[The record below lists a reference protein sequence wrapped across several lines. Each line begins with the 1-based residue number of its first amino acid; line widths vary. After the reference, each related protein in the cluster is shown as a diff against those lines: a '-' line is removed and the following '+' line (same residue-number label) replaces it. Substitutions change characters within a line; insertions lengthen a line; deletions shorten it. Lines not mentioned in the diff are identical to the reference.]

1 MSKQDNLVVPG
12 NEEQILLTSKST
24 AGIPIKRS
32 MPCITILVH
41 GVNDVGEAFAKQ
53 EAGLCAGLNTRL
65 DRKDILAGEWA
76 LPPTKATG
84 DYTVEDVHPDPD
96 KVYFQR
102 KPDQGT
108 SSVIPFYWGFREES
122 AQADTEQPHK
132 EYLDRYGNR
141 IDKRF
146 GKNGGPFANATTNI
160 PDMFGEGFR
169 RNWAIRRADP
179 DDGTH
184 PLLSAPPRTYMVLAA
199 QRLAAL
205 LRIIRKKSPNEPVN
219 IIAHSQGCFVTLLA
233 HAMLGKEGAG
243 IKADTVVLNNPPYS
257 LEEPFIETFQTGGE
271 QQTAHAREETLRK
284 IVADFMTTSP
294 ASVPAFASLKTEGEG
309 VVGRLWEAA
318 AKMERDNRGKVFLY
332 FSPDDATVGLPNIQG
347 IGWWG
352 VYEDMRQK
360 LGSRFFQRMFVSP
373 LGKNSDA
380 PPVGSAPYQYKIHFK
395 WNVGPTLARKRFIN
409 AEPLHVPFLPDMGAA
424 ALQNGP
430 IDASIGATSPY
441 SKKGQEG
448 MLEGETAEQA
458 KARWMN
464 REGENS
470 YHSSIVS
477 NAMHSQKA
485 VAFDVCIGI
494 SEILKTNDVKWITFL
509 RAAADWRTN
518 WHGVVNDKSLDSAAF
533 PPPAPE
539 IVAMLKGEIGAGERD
554 VINGNFHYHS
564 ADGLHPGKLPAF
576 TDACTVT
583 TLAPFVISETT
594 QQRFEESQRLN
605 HQHAFPRGGQH

>member
-1 MSKQDNLVVPG
+1 MSEQDNLVVPG
-12 NEEQILLTSKST
+12 SEEQILLTSKST
-24 AGIPIKRS
+24 AAIPIKRN

-65 DRKDILAGEWA
+65 DRKDILAGDWA
-76 LPPTKATG
+76 LPPEMDK
-84 DYTVEDVHPDPD
+84 YSEKDVLADPD

-108 SSVIPFYWGFREES
+108 SSVIPFYWGFREEED
-122 AQADTEQPHK
+122 QADTKQPHK

-179 DDGTH
+179 EDGTH
-184 PLLSAPPRTYMVLAA
+184 PLMSAPPRTYMVLAA

-233 HAMLGKEGAG
+233 HAMLGKEGGG

-257 LEEPFIETFQTGGE
+257 LEEPFIETFQTGSE
-271 QQTAHAREETLRK
+271 QQTSHAREETLRK
-284 IVADFMTTSP
+284 IVADFMTTAP
-294 ASVPAFASLKTEGEG
+294 ATVPAFASLKTEGEG
-309 VVGRLWEAA
+309 VVGRLWEAS
-318 AKMERDNRGKVFLY
+318 AKKERDNRGKVFLY

-352 VYEDMRQK
+352 VYEGMRQK
-360 LGSRFFQRMFVSP
+360 LGGGFYQRMFASP
-373 LGKNSDA
+373 LGKNADA
-380 PPVGSAPYQYKIHFK
+380 PPVGSAPYEYKIHFK
-395 WNVGPTLARKRFIN
+395 WNVGHTFGRKRHIN
-409 AEPLHVPFLPDMGAA
+409 AEPLHVTFVPEMGAA
-424 ALQNGP
+424 KLQNGA
-430 IDASIGATSPY
+430 IDAAIGATSPY
-441 SKKGQEG
+441 DKKGQEG
-448 MLEGETAEQA
+448 MLANETAEQA

-464 REGENS
+464 LNGDNS

-477 NAMHSQKA
+477 NAMHTEKSTA
-485 VAFDVCIGI
+485 YDVCIGV

-518 WHGVVNDKSLDSAAF
+518 WHGLPNRKALDDPAF

-539 IVAMLKGEIGAGERD
+539 IVAMLKGEIEPVNSAI
-554 VINGNFHYHS
+554 INGNYHYH
-564 ADGLHPGKLPAF
+564 AIAGDHPGKLPGF
-576 TDACTVT
+576 TTACTVA
-583 TLAPFVISETT
+583 TLDPFVISETT
-594 QQRFEESQRLN
+594 MERYAEQQRRTYQI
-605 HQHAFPRGGQH
+605 RGHEK